1 MEVKFN
7 IRDLKLYGL
16 FCASA
21 ATLLASLTY
30 AATTNQT
37 RQLAA
42 GDKAQVTGSILSRDG
57 DFIRVRD
64 KKSNDVVV
72 VNITDNTRIE
82 RKQHRVVFPRHTDMD
97 VTAMLPGLTIEAEG
111 VGNSKGQLDADKIS
125 YPRYLDWAA
134 RHLRPGGLVIGDNA
148 FLFGE
153 LGDPT
158 SAPSPELA
166 AMRAFHERLARG
178 GEFRATVLPTGEG
191 LALGVRLP

>member
-1 MEVKFN
+1 MFRRRARESQQGEMEVKFN

-97 VTAMLPGLTIEAEG
+97 VTAMLPGLTIEAE
-111 VGNSKGQLDADKIS
+111 
-125 YPRYLDWAA
+125 
-134 RHLRPGGLVIGDNA
+134 
-148 FLFGE
+148 
-153 LGDPT
+153 
-158 SAPSPELA
+158 
-166 AMRAFHERLARG
+166 
-178 GEFRATVLPTGEG
+178 
-191 LALGVRLP
+191 